1 MIEITANSVKV
12 VDHVQADPIYVEGL
26 VIGRANDE
34 IFRERKQLSSEGVLI
49 AVVTIDKNTAKLACK
64 PRLITYGFS
73 LDSQLKR
80 MTQLVV
86 DSVDLSKNLESDW
99 TYIENKVR
107 NTLRRHLKAETRLSP
122 VILSVITEI

>member
-49 AVVTIDKNTAKLACK
+49 AVVTIDKNTAKLACN
-64 PRLITYGFS
+64 PRLITYVFS
-73 LDSQLKR
+73 LDSQLK
-80 MTQLVV
+80 
-86 DSVDLSKNLESDW
+86 
-99 TYIENKVR
+99 
-107 NTLRRHLKAETRLSP
+107 
-122 VILSVITEI
+122 